1 MCLHLQDEGV
11 AAGGLIS
18 VYEADYVG
26 VLEPLEQIELLG
38 HPVPPHQL
46 LVDVFDHHRTFGA
59 ALVAALDNGETTPGN
74 RRHGPD
80 CLLCAPVVLLQYMV
94 RKRGK
99 KVLLPAQFSN
109 LSVVRLKVVLP
120 AHSDPISGHS

>member
-11 AAGGLIS
+11 AAGGLIR

-26 VLEPLEQIELLG
+26 VLEPLEQIELLS

-46 LVDVFDHHRTFGA
+46 LVDVFDRHCTFGP
-59 ALVAALDNGETTPGN
+59 ALVTALDNGETAPGD

-80 CLLCAPVVLLQYMV
+80 CLLCTLVLLKYIV
-94 RKRGK
+94 RKKGGRK
-99 KVLLPAQFSN
+99 SYYLPTSAT
-109 LSVVRLKVVLP
+109 SV
-120 AHSDPISGHS
+120 